1 MSKLRKQLE
10 QAKAKYESA
19 RYPGNLANEVLG
31 RRSSLRFYLGIG
43 LSLAASVAIVI
54 GLLRLMPDH
63 SETIGGSGIA
73 IVQPAPITSPTTEL
87 TFETPEVA
95 AMPSADESMPELP
108 TFPTDVPTMP
118 SLSTESLSSFPAVPS
133 MPDWNSTD
141 TTNSAK
147 EQT

>member
-10 QAKAKYESA
+10 QAKADYESE
-19 RYPGNLANEVLG
+19 RYPGNLADEVLG
-31 RRSSLRFYLGIG
+31 RRLSIRTYLAIG

-54 GLLRLMPDH
+54 GLLQLMPGNT
-63 SETIGGSGIA
+63 ETIGGGGIA
-73 IVQPAPITSPTTEL
+73 VVPSAPISVPTTAPA
-87 TFETPEVA
+87 FDTPEVA
-95 AMPSADESMPELP
+95 VMPAEETMPELP
-108 TFPTDVPTMP
+108 TFPTDVPSMP

-141 TTNSAK
+141 TSSAK